1 MPNVIANGI
10 SIEYDTFGDRP
21 NPVLLLIMALGA
33 QMIQWD
39 EKFCRMLAD
48 KGLYVIRFDNRDV
61 GLSTKFEEDGVPD
74 TMALVKA
81 MAQGQEVDAPYSLGD
96 MADDAVGLLDSLGI
110 KKAHFCGGS
119 MGAAIVQV
127 IGYRHPSRVLSLI
140 PISGTTGNP
149 DLPQAKPEAMQALG
163 TPVPLEREA
172 QIEHRIKVQRIMRG
186 SGFEFNEK
194 RAREFAAF
202 SYDRSFYP
210 EGRARQ
216 LAALIADGN
225 RKSRL
230 ASISAPTL
238 VIHGSDDPLVPV
250 EAGQD
255 IADGIPGARL
265 MIIEGMGHEQ
275 VVEVW
280 PQMADAIVE
289 HIKKTAE

>member
-1 MPNVIANGI
+1 MPNVIGNGI
-10 SIEYDTFGDRP
+10 TIEYETFGDSS

-39 EKFCRMLAD
+39 DKFCRMLAD

-61 GLSTKFEEDGVPD
+61 GLSTKFVDGGVPD
-74 TMALVKA
+74 TMAMVQA
-81 MAQGQEVDAPYSLGD
+81 MAKGQEVDAPYSLDD
-96 MADDAVGLLDSLGI
+96 MADDAVGLLDSLGL
-110 KKAHFCGGS
+110 KQAHFCGGS

-140 PISGTTGNP
+140 SISGTTGNP
-149 DLPQAKPEAMQALG
+149 DLPQAKPEALQALG
-163 TPVPLEREA
+163 APVPTEREA
-172 QIEHRIKVQRIMRG
+172 LIEHRVKLQQIMRG
-186 SGFEFNEK
+186 GGFDFNEK
-194 RAREFAAF
+194 RARDFAAV

-216 LAALIADGN
+216 LAAVIANGN
-225 RKSRL
+225 RKPRL

-250 EAGQD
+250 EASKD
-255 IADGIPGARL
+255 IVDGIPNAKL

-275 VVEVW
+275 VVEVF
-280 PQMADAIVE
+280 PQMADTIAE
-289 HIKKTAE
+289 HIKKAV